1 MNKLTIVRAQLE
13 ESGIINHNH
22 YFLRQSIILK
32 KVHTTKSG
40 TIDVRAKH
48 NYTYYLECKIHA
60 SLKLDV
66 LKGAK

>member
-1 MNKLTIVRAQLE
+1 MAVKHEQTNNSQGLVR
-13 ESGIINHNH
+13 GIT

-40 TIDVRAKH
+40 TIDMRAKH